1 MKIGIIGTGNVAKS
15 IGEALSKSNEVVYGS
30 RKPEEAKQKMPNAN
44 VQSIEEAA
52 RNSELIILAVPY
64 EAAKEAVKEMK
75 KAEEGKILVD
85 VSNPMDK
92 NWRWAKGF
100 NDSAAEE
107 LAKHAKGAK
116 VVKAF
121 NTIFAENMKTGQLGN
136 EKLATFIAGDDE
148 QAKATVTSL
157 AKSIGMDP
165 VDVGALE
172 KARYIEPAGLLLIEL
187 GYGKKMGT
195 GIGLKLVR
203 GQQAQQ
209 PQQPQQPSAG
219 AEPSASEQ

>member
-15 IGEALSKSNEVVYGS
+15 LGEALSKSNNEIVYGS

-44 VQSIEEAA
+44 IKSIEEAA
-52 RNSELIILAVPY
+52 RGAEVIVLAVPY
-64 EAAKEAVKEMK
+64 EAAKDAIKEMK
-75 KAEEGKILVD
+75 KAEEGKILID

-92 NWRWAKGF
+92 NWKWAKGF
-100 NDSAAEE
+100 SESAAEE

-121 NTIFAENMKTGQLGN
+121 NTVFAENMKTGQLGN

-148 QAKATVTSL
+148 QAKATVMNL
-157 AKSIGMDP
+157 ARSIGMDP
-165 VDVGALE
+165 IDVGALE

-203 GQQAQQ
+203 S
-209 PQQPQQPSAG
+209 QPS
-219 AEPSASEQ
+219 SQ